1 MGASFARVYAYSSNK
16 RIVDIVDNNV
26 LSCFKDS
33 Q

>member
-16 RIVDIVDNNV
+16 RIVGIVDNNV